1 MQLQILKNHGIFVQ
15 IFCFCFFL
23 VVFFFVGLIFW
34 FIYISCF
41 HFQPKHLGVVKFEMF
56 FGCVV

>member
-15 IFCFCFFL
+15 IFCFVFFFCFFL
-23 VVFFFVGLIFW
+23 CWIDFLV
-34 FIYISCF
+34 YISCF